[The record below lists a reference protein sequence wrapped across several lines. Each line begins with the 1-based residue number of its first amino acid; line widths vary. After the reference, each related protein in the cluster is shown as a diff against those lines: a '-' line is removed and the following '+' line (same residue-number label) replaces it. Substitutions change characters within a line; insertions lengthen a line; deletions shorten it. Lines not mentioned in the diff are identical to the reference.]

1 MRSIRSKITLLIIIA
16 VITSITAIGIIGIYS
31 IKSYGDKTSDELL
44 NLTCETRQQ
53 TLDTY
58 LNSIEQSV
66 DIVARYATEEMEGL
80 SDEEMEAYLKKIE
93 NLFRSV
99 ASNTNGIMT
108 YYYRIDPDISDS
120 QEGFWYSKYGR
131 VDFVQSEM
139 TDITQFD
146 ENDTEHVGWFYIPK
160 EKGHAVWL
168 EPYKN
173 ENLNGVKMLSYVA
186 PVYWKNQFI
195 GVIGIDIS
203 YEMLRKQ
210 MEYIV
215 SFDNGY
221 AFLVN
226 ENDVIIYH
234 SKIDPGTP
242 VSVISTNL
250 ESAMLLASKPIV
262 IFNYGGVRQRAAWSV
277 LSNGMRLFVAAP
289 ETEIDAG
296 WHNAINVMLF
306 AAAFILLL
314 FLAAGLI
321 TVGRIVKPL
330 TYLTEAAKRIDEG
343 DYDVELDYN
352 GNDEV
357 GILTGAF
364 RQLVSHLKVYIGDLN
379 NLAYKDALTSLRNK
393 GAFDMYVR
401 KMDDAIA
408 AAPEGE
414 IAEFAFCMFD
424 CNRLKEINDT
434 YGHSK
439 GDIYLKTACRLICEV
454 FRHSPVFRVGGDE
467 FACILQNEDY
477 KNRIE
482 LCREFELRSMR
493 ISEAADKPW
502 KVIDIASGIALYDPE
517 TDRSAYDVF
526 KKADQRMYED
536 KERKKAGI
544 ISELIADIIS
554 DEQAYLQQN
563 SRNNTDTKQ

>member
-1 MRSIRSKITLLIIIA
+1 MKSIRSKITLLIVIA
-16 VITSITAIGIIGIYS
+16 VITSIAAIGLIGVYS
-31 IKSYGDKTSDELL
+31 IKSYGDETSDELL

-66 DIVARYATEEMEGL
+66 DIVSRYATEEMTGF
-80 SDEEMEAYLKKIE
+80 SDDEMESYLEKIE
-93 NLFRSV
+93 KLFRSV
-99 ASNTNGIMT
+99 ASNTNGVLT
-108 YYYRIDPDISDS
+108 YYYRVSPDISDS
-120 QEGFWYSKYGR
+120 REGFWYSKYDR
-131 VDFVQSEM
+131 VDFVESEI
-139 TDITQFD
+139 TDLSKY
-146 ENDTEHVGWFYIPK
+146 EANDMEHVGWFYIPK

-168 EPYKN
+168 EPYNN
-173 ENLNGVKMLSYVA
+173 ENLGGVKMISYVA
-186 PVYWKNQFI
+186 PIYWKNHFI
-195 GVIGIDIS
+195 GVIGIDIN

-215 SFDNGY
+215 SFENGY

-226 ENDVIIYH
+226 EDDVIIYH
-234 SKIDPGTP
+234 SKIDSGTP
-242 VSVISTNL
+242 VSEISPNL
-250 ESAMLLASKPIV
+250 ESGMLSAARPIV
-262 IFNYGGVRQRAAWSV
+262 MFNYEGVRQRAAWSV

-296 WHNAINVMLF
+296 WHKAINIMLL
-306 AAAFILLL
+306 AATFILLL
-314 FLAAGLI
+314 FLASGLI

-330 TYLTEAAKRIDEG
+330 THLTEAAKRIDEG

-364 RQLVSHLKVYIGDLN
+364 RQLVTHLKAYIGDLN

-393 GAFDMYVR
+393 GAFDMYIR

-408 AAPEGE
+408 AAPDGDKP
-414 IAEFAFCMFD
+414 EFAFCMFD

-439 GDIYLKTACRLICEV
+439 GDVYLKTACRLICEV
-454 FRHSPVFRVGGDE
+454 FRHSPVFRIGGDE
-467 FACILQNEDY
+467 FACILQNADY
-477 KNRIE
+477 DNRVE
-482 LCREFELRSMR
+482 LCREFELRAMR

-502 KVIDIASGIALYDPE
+502 KAVDIASGIALYDPE

-526 KKADQRMYED
+526 KKADARMYED

-544 ISELIADIIS
+544 VSDLLADIIS
-554 DEQAYLQQN
+554 SEQGY
-563 SRNNTDTKQ
+563 